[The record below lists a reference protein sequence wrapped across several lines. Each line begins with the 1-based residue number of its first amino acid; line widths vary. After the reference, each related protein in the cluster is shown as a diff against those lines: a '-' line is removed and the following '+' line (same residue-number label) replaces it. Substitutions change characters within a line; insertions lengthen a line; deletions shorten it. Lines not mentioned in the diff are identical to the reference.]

1 MALAPRAMNVAP
13 GPKGVK
19 PISFEDGWSVIE
31 KKGIR
36 RLQKIVEHGSTI
48 RYKNEDFVDLYTTV
62 YKMCTQKA
70 PNNWSGKLYFAHRKS
85 MERAL
90 EEQGRSMVGSWPGLS
105 GSMAGAL

>member
-48 RYKNEDFVDLYTTV
+48 KYKKPLASPLVVLNVL
-62 YKMCTQKA
+62 
-70 PNNWSGKLYFAHRKS
+70 R
-85 MERAL
+85 
-90 EEQGRSMVGSWPGLS
+90 
-105 GSMAGAL
+105 